1 MRDRPNRAEMLDRIN
16 TLMAAGALPFAAL
29 LLLDALV
36 DGGVNSTLVSVLEW
50 TAKGALAL
58 VAVLLAVAI
67 ARKWR
72 ARGPA
77 PDEDGYSSAM
87 LRRAVAASWVA
98 TFVVL
103 TQFDSLFEGAGVL
116 GMVELPL
123 VHAGG
128 IVTAFMLAVLSLTYF
143 GLMMLAGSQ
152 PDAVEEGP

>member
-1 MRDRPNRAEMLDRIN
+1 MLDRIN
-16 TLMAAGALPFAAL
+16 TLMASGALPFAAL
-29 LLLDALV
+29 LLLDALAE
-36 DGGVNSTLVSVLEW
+36 GGVNSTLVSVLEW

-58 VAVLLAVAI
+58 VAVLLAIAI

-72 ARGPA
+72 ARGTA
-77 PDEDGYSSAM
+77 LEEDSYSSAM
-87 LRRAVAASWVA
+87 LRRAVAVSWVA
-98 TFVVL
+98 TFGVL

-128 IVTAFMLAVLSLTYF
+128 IVTAFMLVVLSLTYF
-143 GLMMLAGSQ
+143 GLMMLANGQ

>member
-29 LLLDALV
+29 LLLDALD

-58 VAVLLAVAI
+58 VAVLLAIAI

-77 PDEDGYSSAM
+77 PDEDSYSSAM
-87 LRRAVAASWVA
+87 LRRAVAVSWVA

-143 GLMMLAGSQ
+143 GLMMLAGGQ
-152 PDAVEEGP
+152 PDAVKEGP

>member
-1 MRDRPNRAEMLDRIN
+1 MLDRIN
-16 TLMAAGALPFAAL
+16 TLMAGGALPFAAL
-29 LLLDALV
+29 LLLDALTA
-36 DGGVNSTLVSVLEW
+36 GGVNHTLVSVLEW

-58 VAVLLAVAI
+58 VAVLLAFAI

-77 PDEDGYSSAM
+77 SEEDSYSSAM
-87 LRRAVAASWVA
+87 LRRAVAVSWVA

-128 IVTAFMLAVLSLTYF
+128 IVTAFMLVVLSLTYF
-143 GLMMLAGSQ
+143 GSMMLASGQ
-152 PDAVEEGP
+152 RDALEERP

>member
-1 MRDRPNRAEMLDRIN
+1 MLDRIN
-16 TLMAAGALPFAAL
+16 SLMAAGALPFAAL
-29 LLLDALV
+29 LLLDALA

-77 PDEDGYSSAM
+77 PDEDSYSSAM
-87 LRRAVAASWVA
+87 LRRAVAVSWVA

-128 IVTAFMLAVLSLTYF
+128 IVNAFMLVVLSLTYF
-143 GLMMLAGSQ
+143 GLMMLASSQ